1 MLPQEERAKL
11 INKINLLPEQV
22 EALIAGLSAEQ
33 MTARPL
39 PAEWSAAQNV
49 HHLFDSHAN
58 SYIRCKLIA
67 TEENPPL
74 KPYDQDKWAEF
85 VDGSEADISTSLSLL
100 KGLHKRWVSFWQS
113 LPESAWSRVGTH
125 PEMGV
130 VSLERML
137 VAYVEHGEAHLRQ
150 TSEVLAAQG
159 IERQAATA
167 VDRSFQ
173 AQNRLETQK
182 LKQLL
187 AKISEADLEKLVS
200 HGWTIKATVVHLA
213 FYDMR
218 GLALLDEF
226 EKEGVRPS
234 PNDIEPI
241 NEVVRQL
248 AASMNG
254 ASAVQMWANA
264 AEALDQRIEALSDS
278 TILEIQA
285 AGSPFRL
292 PRHKHRAEHRA
303 EIEKV
308 VA

>member
-1 MLPQEERAKL
+1 MSSQAERAKL
-11 INKINLLPEQV
+11 IDKINLLPEQV

-33 MTARPL
+33 LTARPL

-85 VDGSEADISTSLSLL
+85 VDGSEADVSTSLALL
-100 KGLHKRWVSFWQS
+100 RGLHKRWVSFWKT
-113 LPESAWSRVGTH
+113 LPDSAWQRVGTH

-130 VSLERML
+130 VTLEQML
-137 VAYVEHGEAHLRQ
+137 AAYAEHGEAHLRQ
-150 TSEVLAAQG
+150 ISEVLAAQG
-159 IERQAATA
+159 IERKATTA

-173 AQNRLETQK
+173 TQNRLETQK

-187 AKISEADLEKLVS
+187 TKLSEADLEKSVN

-218 GLALLDEF
+218 GLVLLDEY
-226 EKEGVRPS
+226 ERTGVRQS
-234 PNDIEPI
+234 PYDIEPI

-254 ASAVQMWANA
+254 SAAVQLWADA
-264 AEALDQRIEALSDS
+264 AEALDQRIEAQPDS
-278 TILEIQA
+278 MLVAIRA
-285 AGSPFRL
+285 AGNPFNL